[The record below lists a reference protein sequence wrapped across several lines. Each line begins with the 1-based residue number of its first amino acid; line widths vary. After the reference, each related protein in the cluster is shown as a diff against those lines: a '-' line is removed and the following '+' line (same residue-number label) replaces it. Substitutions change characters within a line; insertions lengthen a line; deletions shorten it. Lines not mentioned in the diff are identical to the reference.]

1 MSLENSPPRNF
12 ALLSFIT
19 GGTEGSQGYLVPK
32 NDAELHEQIQDLWS
46 KPNVA
51 EDP

>member
-1 MSLENSPPRNF
+1 MSPENSPPRNF
-12 ALLSFIT
+12 APLSFIT

-32 NDAELHEQIQDLWS
+32 DDSELHEQIQVLWS
-46 KPNVA
+46 KSNVA